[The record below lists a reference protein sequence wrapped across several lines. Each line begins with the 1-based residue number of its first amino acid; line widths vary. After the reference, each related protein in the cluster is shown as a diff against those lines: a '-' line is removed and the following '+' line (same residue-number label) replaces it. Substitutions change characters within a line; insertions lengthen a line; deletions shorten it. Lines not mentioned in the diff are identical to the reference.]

1 MNFQA
6 AETIIMASEG
16 SEAGRELF
24 DGLNV
29 EYENAYRDNP
39 FKKACINKAI
49 TLLDPGARVIDV
61 GCGTGV
67 PVSQMLAD
75 AGMEV
80 HGFDIA
86 PKMVEYARKRVPN
99 GTFEVSDMLEYK
111 PQGEFAGI
119 FIIYSHLQLD
129 YASFHFA
136 VFNVAKALKPEGL
149 LVIGQSPTDT
159 RVPAGDPAF
168 DETKSYVEGYNLP
181 FWGKPLPTFMMSR
194 EGQLEFLRSMG
205 FEIVYETVDDFQPNN
220 PKCGVETQQ
229 YIIARRANNTPLN
242 PPKPLPKTR

>member
-1 MNFQA
+1 
-6 AETIIMASEG
+6 MATEG
-16 SEAGRELF
+16 SVAGRELF

-29 EYENAYRDNP
+29 EYEDAYRNNP

-49 TLLDPGARVIDV
+49 SLLEPGARVLDV

-86 PKMVEYARKRVPN
+86 PKMVEYASQRVPT
-99 GTFEVSDMLEYK
+99 GTFEATDMLEYQPK
-111 PQGEFAGI
+111 GEFAGI

-129 YASFHFA
+129 YSSFHSATFRL
-136 VFNVAKALKPEGL
+136 AKALTPGGL
-149 LVIGQSPTDT
+149 IAVGQSPTNT
-159 RVPAGDPAF
+159 RVPDGDPAF

-194 EGQLEFLRSMG
+194 EGQRKLLSSMG
-205 FEIVYETVDDFQPNN
+205 LEIVYETEDDFQPDN
-220 PKCGVETQQ
+220 PQCGVETQQ
-229 YIIARRANNTPLN
+229 YIIARRPNDAPLS
-242 PPKPLPKTR
+242 PPMPLPKTN

>member
-1 MNFQA
+1 
-6 AETIIMASEG
+6 MATEG
-16 SEAGRELF
+16 SVAGRDLF

-29 EYENAYRDNP
+29 EYEHAYRNNP
-39 FKKACINKAI
+39 FKKACTNKAI
-49 TLLDPGARVIDV
+49 SLLRPGDRVLDV

-67 PVSQMLAD
+67 PVSQILAD
-75 AGMEV
+75 ADMEV

-86 PKMVEYARKRVPN
+86 PKMVEYASRRVPK
-99 GTFEVSDMLEYK
+99 GKFVASDMLEYQ
-111 PQGEFAGI
+111 PEGQFAGI

-129 YASFHFA
+129 YLSFHTATFKL
-136 VFNVAKALKPEGL
+136 AKALKPGGI

-159 RVPAGDPAF
+159 RVPEGDPAF
-168 DETKSYVEGYNLP
+168 DETKSYVSPYMLP

-205 FEIVYETVDDFQPNN
+205 LEIVYETVDPFQPDN

-229 YIIARRANNTPLN
+229 YVIAQRSNDAPLS
-242 PPKPLPKTR
+242 PPRPLPKTS